1 MIFGVKHFHQYLY
14 GRHFTILSDH
24 QPLRRLFSET
34 KAVPPMASGRIQR
47 WALTLSSYQYE
58 LKYRKGKDQGNC
70 DALSRLPLP
79 DCPDTVPLPGDV
91 LLLSAQLS
99 ISPVTAHEIKVMT
112 VKDPVLSTVL
122 RFVLMGG
129 QLLQSV
135 SN

>member
-1 MIFGVKHFHQYLY
+1 
-14 GRHFTILSDH
+14 
-24 QPLRRLFSET
+24 
-34 KAVPPMASGRIQR
+34 MASGCIQR

-112 VKDPVLSTVL
+112 AKD
-122 RFVLMGG
+122 RFYLMFLDLCLMGG